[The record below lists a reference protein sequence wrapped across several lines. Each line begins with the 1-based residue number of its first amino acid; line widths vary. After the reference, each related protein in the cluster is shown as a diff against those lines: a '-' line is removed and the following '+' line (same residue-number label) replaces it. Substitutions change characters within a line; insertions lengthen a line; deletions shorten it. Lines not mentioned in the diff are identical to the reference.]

1 MDAKHLKAMHVELLK
16 SEKNIFQLYLSSRKI
31 PFSKANKQILIGCLV
46 VSVFISLGM
55 PLEDLFKKIEALSI
69 VLLGT
74 VATVTGFLI
83 AGYAIFCSVTA
94 PKLSILMYLNGA
106 KKYGFSNLKYTHLI
120 FIRVFI
126 YYLFY
131 AISIVLVTAF
141 SGYKGY
147 FFDLIIDTFE
157 CNHLIFK
164 AINVLVFNWVVVGFL
179 FLLLQLGS
187 FIFNIYHSIMTAIT
201 SYPYLDNF
209 DVTFKS
215 KKDDDL

>member
-83 AGYAIFCSVTA
+83 AG
-94 PKLSILMYLNGA
+94 
-106 KKYGFSNLKYTHLI
+106 
-120 FIRVFI
+120 
-126 YYLFY
+126 
-131 AISIVLVTAF
+131 
-141 SGYKGY
+141 
-147 FFDLIIDTFE
+147 
-157 CNHLIFK
+157 
-164 AINVLVFNWVVVGFL
+164 
-179 FLLLQLGS
+179 
-187 FIFNIYHSIMTAIT
+187 
-201 SYPYLDNF
+201 
-209 DVTFKS
+209 
-215 KKDDDL
+215 

>member
-1 MDAKHLKAMHVELLK
+1 MDAKQLKEMHIELLK

-31 PFSKANKQILIGCLV
+31 PFSKTNKGILI
-46 VSVFISLGM
+46 VSLIISLMISVGM
-55 PLEDLFKKIEALSI
+55 PLEDLFKKIESLSF
-69 VLLGT
+69 LLIGT

-94 PKLSILMYLNGA
+94 PKLSILMYSKGA

-131 AISIVLVTAF
+131 TITIVLIAAF

-147 FFDLIIDTFE
+147 FFKFIIDNFE
-157 CNHLIFK
+157 CNQLIFK
-164 AINVLVFNWVVVGFL
+164 SINVFVFNWIVVFFI

-187 FIFNIYHSIMTAIT
+187 FIFNIYHSIMTSIA
-201 SYPYLDNF
+201 SFPYLDNF
-209 DVTFKS
+209 DIRFNP
-215 KKDDDL
+215 KKDDE

>member
-1 MDAKHLKAMHVELLK
+1 MDAKQLKDMNTELLK

-31 PFSKANKQILIGCLV
+31 PFSKTNKKVLAICIAVSMLI
-46 VSVFISLGM
+46 SIGM
-55 PLEDLFKKIEALSI
+55 PLEDLFKKIDSLSS
-69 VLLGT
+69 LLIGT

-94 PKLSILMYLNGA
+94 PKLSILMYLNGS
-106 KKYGFSNLKYTHLI
+106 KKYGLSNLKYTHLI

-126 YYLFY
+126 YYIFY
-131 AISIVLVTAF
+131 TITIVLITAF

-147 FFDLIIDTFE
+147 FFKYIVDNFE
-157 CNHLIFK
+157 CNDFIFK
-164 AINVLVFNWVVVGFL
+164 AINIFTFNWIVIFFL

-187 FIFNIYHSIMTAIT
+187 FIFNIYHSIMTAIV

-209 DVTFKS
+209 DVRFKS

>member
-1 MDAKHLKAMHVELLK
+1 MDVKQLKEMNIELLK
-16 SEKNIFQLYLSSRKI
+16 SEKNIFHLYLSSRKI

-55 PLEDLFKKIEALSI
+55 PLEDLFKKIESLSS

-94 PKLSILMYLNGA
+94 PKLSLLMYSNGT

-131 AISIVLVTAF
+131 TISIVLVTAF

-147 FFDLIIDTFE
+147 FFDLIIDTVE
-157 CNHLIFK
+157 YNDLIFK

-187 FIFNIYHSIMTAIT
+187 FIFNIYHSIMTAIA